1 MQFTHYKHTL
11 RASYISYM
19 SHAIINN
26 YAPLLFITFQNSYGI
41 SVKMLGFLVAF
52 NFGIQLC
59 VDFFAAK
66 YADKIGYRLCMILAH
81 AFAAVGL
88 VGLAILPEV
97 VPNAYIGLLIAIFIY
112 GLGGGLIEVLVSP
125 IVEACPTDQKSGN
138 MSLLHSFYCW
148 GHVIMVI
155 ATTIFFQ
162 VFGIENWKLLAILWA
177 IVPFVNI
184 FYFAKVPIGSVTG
197 EHQSHSMGQLFK
209 MKEFWLFF
217 ILMLAAGSSEQA
229 MSQWASA
236 FAESGLKVSK
246 AMGDLLGPCLFAIM
260 MGVSRIVYAKNTDK
274 ISLQKYILGS
284 CALCIL
290 TYLVAV
296 FAKNPV
302 IGLLGCGFCGF
313 SVGIM
318 WPGTLSMA
326 SAKVPLGGTA
336 FFAFLALAGDIGC
349 GFGPGYVGVVAEW
362 FGDSL
367 KAGLLS
373 AIIFPIAMI
382 IGVIILGRM
391 KVKVK

>member
-1 MQFTHYKHTL
+1 
-11 RASYISYM
+11 
-19 SHAIINN
+19 
-26 YAPLLFITFQNSYGI
+26 
-41 SVKMLGFLVAF
+41 
-52 NFGIQLC
+52 
-59 VDFFAAK
+59 
-66 YADKIGYRLCMILAH
+66 MILAH
-81 AFAAVGL
+81 AFAAAGL

-97 VPNAYIGLLIAIFIY
+97 IPNAYIGLLIAIFIY

-349 GFGPGYVGVVAEW
+349 GFGPGYVGVVAGW